1 MNNSVANHTQDSTL
15 TKKPPWRCRFPES
28 EQRLPWLS
36 MLLDACAIID
46 KGTAHAIKKEIKRR
60 KSPLACK
67 KNCDSCCRTHT
78 DIPIYP
84 HEMAGIYWYA
94 AEQMEQTVRA
104 VLRGR
109 ILTPPTDASC
119 PFLIDASC
127 SIHPIRPAACR
138 QFNVFNKPCAEGE
151 DPFFTRRADV
161 LTPIR
166 EYIDK
171 AFYTVLPFY
180 GVTGEAERN
189 KAIESKILHTQ
200 AKNLKSLKWLTLVK
214 AMDDFDNRQNSPNR

>member
-1 MNNSVANHTQDSTL
+1 MKRGQLNSSTADE
-15 TKKPPWRCRFPES
+15 TAAPDKRPPWRVRFPES
-28 EQRLPWLS
+28 EKRLPWLS
-36 MLLDACAIID
+36 MLLDAYAIVD
-46 KGTAHAIKKEIKRR
+46 KGVAHAVKKEIKRH

-84 HEMAGIYWYA
+84 HEMTGIYWYA
-94 AEQMEQTVRA
+94 AEAMNKALRV

-109 ILTPPTDASC
+109 VLSPPTDGSC

-127 SIHPIRPAACR
+127 AIHPIRPTACR
-138 QFNVFNKPCAEGE
+138 QFNVFNRPCAEGE

-161 LTPIR
+161 LTPMR
-166 EYIDK
+166 EFTDK

-180 GVTGEAERN
+180 GITAEEQKKR
-189 KAIESKILHTQ
+189 AIDSKIIHTQ
-200 AKNLKSLKWLTLVK
+200 AKNLKSLKWLALLK
-214 AMDDFDNRQNSPNR
+214 AMDDFDNRR